1 MFFSSDQLVPVSQG
15 QGESKKV
22 CYKKRPDDI
31 VVPSNNRIQLRKF
44 VLYLDILYNI
54 SRHFTVHADIE
65 MVYMYARG
73 L

>member
-15 QGESKKV
+15 QGERR
-22 CYKKRPDDI
+22 CAMKKRRHDI

-44 VLYLDILYNI
+44 VLYLDIVYNVLG
-54 SRHFTVHADIE
+54 HFTIHVDIE